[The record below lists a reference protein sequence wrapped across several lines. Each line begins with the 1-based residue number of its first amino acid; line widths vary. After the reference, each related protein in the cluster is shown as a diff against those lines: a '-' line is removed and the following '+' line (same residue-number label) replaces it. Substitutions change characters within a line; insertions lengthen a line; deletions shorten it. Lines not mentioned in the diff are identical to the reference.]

1 MLSIADPSENEAFVP
16 LKEVSV
22 DATVR
27 SFAADVTITQVFR
40 NDETKPIEAVYCFP
54 IEEQA
59 AIYSFTARIDDRE
72 IVAQLKEKKE
82 AQKEYSDALQQG
94 HGAYLLEQD
103 EKSQDNFI
111 INVGALPPSKECTII
126 ISYVT
131 ELEFIQGSTIRFVVP
146 TTIAPRYNP
155 DKSGISGVAGTTSKY
170 IQSTPYTIDFRCRVD
185 KLGRSADEYIT
196 RVNSPSHPIQVDFSQ
211 EDAYT
216 ITFSQ
221 QNTHLDRD
229 ILLNI
234 ELASKR
240 TNTIVAVEPG
250 AVMASFTPTEE
261 ECRQGLSVE
270 QTNEF
275 IFVVDCSGSMDGEN
289 KIGLVRQAML
299 VFHQSLPVGCQFN
312 IIRFGSHYERLFQQ
326 ITDVYNE
333 ENARKAEE
341 LINGMRA
348 NLGGTELLQPLKWI
362 EENAPK
368 QGRARQIF
376 LLTDGEISNVSE
388 VLDLCRSMATST
400 RIFSFGLGASS
411 SRSLVKGLAR
421 STNGR
426 FVFIPPNSSVDTYVA
441 EQLKKAL
448 QPCLT
453 NVQVKWNLGVSV
465 EHAPK
470 QTPPVYANDRLI
482 IYALT
487 NDRTTPFDHSSSVEL
502 VVEGGDDDRL
512 LGVAK
517 VNQIPSV
524 AENQTISRLAAK
536 ALILE
541 LQHEKLPPTTKKP
554 NVGSTQARFQHL
566 SATTDAEKLEVDT
579 HTNEQIRK
587 QHIIDLSLK
596 YNILSPHTAFVGI
609 EKRINGSNADMDL
622 REVPIQIS
630 VDDQHLLNRPQPM
643 MFAASSAA
651 SFRGSRDDDSD
662 RNAAFK
668 RQQELDRIAH
678 KMACRSLET
687 AFAKYKEEKRRE
699 FEHAILKQQKRYAAE
714 LAKFKERERRETE
727 HAKLK
732 EQERRDMEMR
742 ISRSESS
749 SNNEIKEQSTTMFS
763 RIFSRINPWSS
774 SDQQIVRDLINK
786 VKFDGLWNAD
796 DSIVK
801 SLTGK
806 SLSTFQSTNA
816 NVNDEILTSV
826 IIILVLE
833 SRFSDLKS
841 LWHDVVQKARK
852 RINDLLKKDSV
863 DYDQLAENIRKQF

>member
-1 MLSIADPSENEAFVP
+1 MLRILPMPMPGPRPTNPPETEAFVP
-16 LKEVSV
+16 LKRVSV
-22 DATVR
+22 DATIR

-40 NDETKPIEAVYCFP
+40 NDETKSIEAVYCFP

-59 AIYSFTARIDDRE
+59 AVYSFTARIDDRE

-211 EDAYT
+211 QDAYT
-216 ITFSQ
+216 ITFSR

-261 ECRQGLSVE
+261 ECRQGSSVE

-275 IFVVDCSGSMDGEN
+275 IFVVDCSGSMRDEN
-289 KIGLVRQAML
+289 KIGLARQAML
-299 VFHQSLPVGCQFN
+299 VFHKSLPVDCQFN
-312 IIRFGSHYERLFQQ
+312 IIRFGSQYKSLFPQ
-326 ITDVYNE
+326 ITAVYNE

-341 LINGMRA
+341 LIKGMQA
-348 NLGGTELLQPLKWI
+348 DLGGTELMQPLKWI
-362 EENAPK
+362 EENAPN

-376 LLTDGEISNVSE
+376 LLTDGEISNVSQ

-400 RIFSFGLGASS
+400 RIFSFGLGASP

-426 FVFIPPNSSVDTYVA
+426 FVFIPPNSSVDTYVG
-441 EQLKKAL
+441 EQLQKAL

-482 IYALT
+482 VYGLT
-487 NDRTTPFDHSSSVEL
+487 NDRTTSFNHNSSVEL
-502 VVEGGDDDRL
+502 VVESGDHRS
-512 LGVAK
+512 LGVAQ

-524 AENQTISRLAAK
+524 AENQTIARLAAK

-541 LQHEKLPPTTKKP
+541 LQHEKLPSTTKKQK
-554 NVGSTQARFQHL
+554 VGSTQARFQNL
-566 SATTDAEKLEVDT
+566 STTTTDVEKMEVDSN
-579 HTNEQIRK
+579 TNEQTRK

-609 EKRINGSNADMDL
+609 EKRTNGSNADMVL
-622 REVPIQIS
+622 REVPIEIS
-630 VDDQHLLNRPQPM
+630 ADDQHLLNRRQPM
-643 MFAASSAA
+643 MFAAPSGAG
-651 SFRGSRDDDSD
+651 FRGGRGRGF
-662 RNAAFK
+662 RNTDG
-668 RQQELDRIAH
+668 LAH
-678 KMACRSLET
+678 NLRRPQMMYDARS
-687 AFAKYKEEKRRE
+687 F
-699 FEHAILKQQKRYAAE
+699 AAE
-714 LAKFKERERRETE
+714 SMSMDSLNYTPKSARLTMGTESKERERNSVR
-727 HAKLK
+727 
-732 EQERRDMEMR
+732 MR
-742 ISRSESS
+742 QKMDVSRVQSCLDDEV
-749 SNNEIKEQSTTMFS
+749 EEQSTTMVS
-763 RIFSRINPWSS
+763 RIDTWPS
-774 SDQQIVRDLINK
+774 SDQEIVRYLINK
-786 VKFDGLWNAD
+786 QKFDGLWNVD
-796 DSIVK
+796 DTIVK
-801 SLTGK
+801 NLTGK
-806 SLSTFQSTNA
+806 SLSTFQSTNR
-816 NVNDEILTSV
+816 NVNDQILTSL
-826 IIILVLE
+826 IIILQLE
-833 SRFSDLKS
+833 GRFSQFSS
-841 LWHDVVQKARK
+841 LWHGVVQKARK

>member
-1 MLSIADPSENEAFVP
+1 MLRILPMPMPGPRPTNPPETEAFVP
-16 LKEVSV
+16 LKRVSV
-22 DATVR
+22 DATIR

-40 NDETKPIEAVYCFP
+40 NDETKSIEAVYCFP

-59 AIYSFTARIDDRE
+59 AVYSFTARIDDRE

-211 EDAYT
+211 QDAYT

-261 ECRQGLSVE
+261 ECRQGSSVE

-275 IFVVDCSGSMDGEN
+275 IFVVDCSGSMRDEN
-289 KIGLVRQAML
+289 KIGLARQAML
-299 VFHQSLPVGCQFN
+299 VFHKSLPVDCQFN
-312 IIRFGSHYERLFQQ
+312 IIRFGSQYKSLFPQ
-326 ITDVYNE
+326 ITAVYNE

-341 LINGMRA
+341 LIKGMQA
-348 NLGGTELLQPLKWI
+348 DLGGTELMQPLKWI
-362 EENAPK
+362 EENAPN

-376 LLTDGEISNVSE
+376 LLTDGEISNVSQ

-400 RIFSFGLGASS
+400 RIFSFGLGASP

-426 FVFIPPNSSVDTYVA
+426 FVFIPPNSSVDTYVG
-441 EQLKKAL
+441 EQLQKAL

-482 IYALT
+482 VYGLT
-487 NDRTTPFDHSSSVEL
+487 NDRTTSFNHNSSVEL
-502 VVEGGDDDRL
+502 VVESGDHRS
-512 LGVAK
+512 LGVAQ

-524 AENQTISRLAAK
+524 AENQTIARLAAK

-541 LQHEKLPPTTKKP
+541 LQHEKLPSTTKKQK
-554 NVGSTQARFQHL
+554 VGSTQARFQNL
-566 SATTDAEKLEVDT
+566 STTTTDVEKMEVDSN
-579 HTNEQIRK
+579 TNEQTRK

-609 EKRINGSNADMDL
+609 EKRTNGSNADMVL
-622 REVPIQIS
+622 REVPIEIS
-630 VDDQHLLNRPQPM
+630 ADDQHLLNRRQPM
-643 MFAASSAA
+643 MFAAHSGGGFGGGRGA
-651 SFRGSRDDDSD
+651 SFGVRSMALNCKRAVPSSVSMSCAQPLESVLCQDELSSRLSHLRDSD
-662 RNAAFK
+662 SIHV
-668 RQQELDRIAH
+668 Q
-678 KMACRSLET
+678 
-687 AFAKYKEEKRRE
+687 EEKR
-699 FEHAILKQQKRYAAE
+699 
-714 LAKFKERERRETE
+714 
-727 HAKLK
+727 
-732 EQERRDMEMR
+732 
-742 ISRSESS
+742 S
-749 SNNEIKEQSTTMFS
+749 SNTSSDNDTW
-763 RIFSRINPWSS
+763 PS
-774 SDQQIVRDLINK
+774 SDQEIVRYLINK
-786 VKFDGLWNAD
+786 QKFDGLWNVD
-796 DSIVK
+796 DTIVK
-801 SLTGK
+801 NLTGK
-806 SLSTFQSTNA
+806 SLSTFQSTNR
-816 NVNDEILTSV
+816 NVNDQILTSL
-826 IIILVLE
+826 IIILQLE
-833 SRFSDLKS
+833 GRFSQFSS
-841 LWHDVVQKARK
+841 LWHGVVQKARK